1 MAYSEK
7 LGTNRGFELGNA
19 SQFTINGDGTSGV
32 YTTTVGEGS
41 YAWQLYARI
50 HTIAAGNVSE
60 EIITDAVVGVAGQK
74 YLVGMYAAML
84 ANYRSGS
91 ACSRSLEGQVKFFN
105 AGGSEISNV
114 QLFYAGT
121 SDAFPATFTWYE
133 QVVTAPALTAT
144 IKLWAKV
151 RVWKA
156 ETDPA
161 QEVYRKLGVDGF
173 SIKRRVTRGV
183 AGVYLSDYGI
193 V

>member
-7 LGTNRGFELGNA
+7 LGTNRGFELGDA
-19 SQFTINGDGTSGV
+19 SQFSISGNGTNGL
-32 YTTTVGEGS
+32 YTTSVGEGS
-41 YAWQLYARI
+41 NAWQLYASI
-50 HTIAAGNVSE
+50 NTMASGDVSE
-60 EIITDAVVGVAGQK
+60 EILTDPVAAVAGQT
-74 YLVGMYAAML
+74 YLVGMWAAML

-91 ACSRSLEGQVKFFN
+91 ACSRSLEGRVKFFN

-121 SDAFPATFTWYE
+121 SDAFPNTFTWYE
-133 QVVTAPALTAT
+133 LEVTAPALTVT

-161 QEVYRKLGVDGF
+161 QSVYRRLGVDGF
-173 SIKRRVTRGV
+173 SIKQKV
-183 AGVYLSDYGI
+183 ASSPGAVYLSDYGLM
-193 V
+193 